1 MRDVASY
8 FVKLGAFSKSLI
20 SCEWLGC
27 IPLESTLESNFE
39 LHIGGYH
46 NRSNTDH
53 NCNAF
58 QWSDFSRTVVCSDS
72 TEIDLGMV

>member
-8 FVKLGAFSKSLI
+8 FVKLGAFSKSLV

-27 IPLESTLESNFE
+27 IKLESTLESNFE

-46 NRSNTDH
+46 NRSYIDH
-53 NCNAF
+53 NCKA
-58 QWSDFSRTVVCSDS
+58 SDFFRSVVCGDS
-72 TEIDLGMV
+72 AEIDLGMV